1 MFDYAR
7 LKWKILFK
15 YSGFFYHKLDSF
27 ARKYF
32 SIKLYT
38 RKYTWPKNITT
49 LSSGELARIFSEIV
63 GCKLNIHE
71 LDKPA
76 KGVLN

>member
-1 MFDYAR
+1 M
-7 LKWKILFK
+7 KITLQILRV
-15 YSGFFYHKLDSF
+15 FYHKLDSF

-38 RKYTWPKNITT
+38 RKYTWPKNIIT

-63 GCKLNIHE
+63 GCKLNVHE